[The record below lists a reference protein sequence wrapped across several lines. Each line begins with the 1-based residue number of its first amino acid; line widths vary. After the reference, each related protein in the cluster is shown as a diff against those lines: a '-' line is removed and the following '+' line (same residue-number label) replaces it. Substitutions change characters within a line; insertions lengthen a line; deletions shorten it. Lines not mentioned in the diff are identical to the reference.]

1 MSGTQQVTQI
11 RQVHHEHTHLK
22 SLITDAQTSRN
33 LFFFSMNT
41 IILLYINF
49 TDIDR
54 INGNTSRSLS

>member
-1 MSGTQQVTQI
+1 MNIGANKHVSQVLCVLNSHPPDKTKYKQAGI
-11 RQVHHEHTHLK
+11 
-22 SLITDAQTSRN
+22 
-33 LFFFSMNT
+33 FFFSMNT